1 MRKTLSIL
9 AFIAITPIALLCGA
23 LVWSEQRQ
31 LKRRYRNERY

>member
-31 LKRRYRNERY
+31 LKRRRQHEQ